1 MSMKRM
7 IYFILVFLM
16 PFCINAQVTTSSITG
31 TAQTSKGEF
40 LEGATVTATHQ
51 PSGTTYSTVA
61 KKGGS
66 FTLPNLR
73 VGGPYTVQINFVG
86 LKPQTL
92 EGINLQLGE
101 PYNIA
106 ATLNSTSAVL
116 ENVTVNTRRSGALK
130 TGTSTVISSR
140 QLATLPS
147 ISRGISDFTRL
158 TPQASG
164 NNFAG
169 RDARYNN

>member
-7 IYFILVFLM
+7 IPLILVFLM

-73 VGGPYTVQINFVG
+73 VGGPYTVEINFVG
-86 LKPQTL
+86 LKPETL
-92 EGINLQLGE
+92 QGINLQLGE
-101 PYNIA
+101 PYNIT
-106 ATLNSTSAVL
+106 ATLNNSTAVL
-116 ENVTVNTRRSGALK
+116 EN
-130 TGTSTVISSR
+130 
-140 QLATLPS
+140 
-147 ISRGISDFTRL
+147 
-158 TPQASG
+158 
-164 NNFAG
+164 
-169 RDARYNN
+169 